1 MHENASDGW
10 DSRGCEERVK
20 MAFLIL
26 GSLSERSERGSWRSQ
41 AWVAMRVDCRKGR
54 PGKISAA
61 PGERFRVIDGRPRRE
76 RGQRLAQ
83 NAPWRPG
90 DGRKP
95 PSPSSSSRKRAPES
109 PVRAT
114 ISRAN
119 GRRATRNRGRSGG
132 IGRRARGRRQARR
145 AFPAGMESLDPLH
158 NVNGSGSGAR
168 TGSGERLFRNRR
180 IPRPPVGRSL

>member
-1 MHENASDGW
+1 
-10 DSRGCEERVK
+10 

-41 AWVAMRVDCRKGR
+41 SWVAMRVDCRKGR

-95 PSPSSSSRKRAPES
+95 PTPILSAENDPLRAPE
-109 PVRAT
+109 
-114 ISRAN
+114 
-119 GRRATRNRGRSGG
+119 RRDLQSGW
-132 IGRRARGRRQARR
+132 
-145 AFPAGMESLDPLH
+145 
-158 NVNGSGSGAR
+158 V
-168 TGSGERLFRNRR
+168 
-180 IPRPPVGRSL
+180 